1 MSTKRYKSEIQ
12 ALQSAGNRLTD
23 AVLSHV
29 SQGIFLLDANDKV
42 LQPVSRSMTTLFRRR
57 DFGLL
62 TFEKLLKPVVDE
74 ATLNLACAQLKE
86 LRAATA
92 RGDLSLHTPLQE
104 VEVRLPK
111 PDGGY
116 DLAHYAFDF
125 FAVEVPGQV
134 EAWMVRVTD
143 RSLTLRQARE
153 LEELRPQVATA
164 RAELDELRVQVQAQ
178 AEILQSVL
186 QMGRVRFAACVQRS
200 GAALRAIN
208 AILKK
213 PAREEAAFRQKL
225 EETLSE
231 VAHIRREAAT
241 LRLSSLENVARLF
254 EASLQELRNRET
266 LSGSDFLPLAVRLD
280 ALFGQFSLLRS
291 LTQRA
296 VTPAPKAAAETA
308 PARMTENGTEILS
321 TPQFLGQH
329 GIAAE
334 PLAGTTSTAPAGSLE
349 STLAAL
355 TDHVAAEHDKRVTL
369 ECIGLLK
376 VPAVYQASVKNIVIQ
391 LIRNAVIHGLETPA
405 QRESAG
411 KPPHGTLHLQ
421 FSALPDGT
429 FELRFH
435 DDGRGVDPQLVRQTA
450 VERRLITSD
459 AAARLRDRQ
468 VIKLIFRDGFSTLP
482 SNANEPAHGAGLSLV
497 RRYVHDAGGKVA
509 LSSEPG
515 RETRFKVSLPAVA
528 KQAPPEQAAV
538 A

>member
-1 MSTKRYKSEIQ
+1 MFISTKRYQREIQ

-29 SQGIFLLDANDKV
+29 SQGIFLLDGNDKV

-57 DFGLL
+57 DFSHL
-62 TFEKLLKPVVDE
+62 TFENLLKPVVDAE
-74 ATLNLACAQLKE
+74 ILSAALEQWRE

-111 PDGGY
+111 PDGSH

-125 FAVEVPGQV
+125 FRVEVPGQV

-143 RSLTLRQARE
+143 RSLTVRQARE
-153 LEELRPQVATA
+153 LNELRPQLSTA
-164 RAELDELRVQVQAQ
+164 RPELDELRLQVQAQ

-186 QMGRVRFAACVQRS
+186 QMGRVRFAACVQRT
-200 GAALRAIN
+200 GAALRAITT
-208 AILKK
+208 ILKK

-225 EETLSE
+225 EETWSE

-241 LRLSSLENVARLF
+241 LRLASLENVARLF
-254 EASLQELRNRET
+254 EESLQELQSRET

-280 ALFGQFSLLRS
+280 ALFGQFTLLRS
-291 LTQRA
+291 LTQNA
-296 VTPAPKAAAETA
+296 VTAKPKPKAEAEAEPTTTTA
-308 PARMTENGTEILS
+308 PV
-321 TPQFLGQH
+321 
-329 GIAAE
+329 
-334 PLAGTTSTAPAGSLE
+334 GSLE
-349 STLAAL
+349 SAVAAL
-355 TDHVAAEHDKRVTL
+355 TEHVAAEHDKQVTL
-369 ECIGLLK
+369 ECIGLNK
-376 VPAVYQASVKNIVIQ
+376 VPSVYQAPVKNIVVQ
-391 LIRNAVIHGLETPA
+391 LIRNAVIHGVESPA

-411 KPPHGTLHLQ
+411 KPPHGSLHLQ

-435 DDGRGVDPQLVRQTA
+435 DDGRGVDPELVRQTA
-450 VERRLITSD
+450 IERRLIT
-459 AAARLRDRQ
+459 AEVAARLRDRQ
-468 VIKLIFRDGFSTLP
+468 AIKLIFRDGFTTLP
-482 SNANEPAHGAGLSLV
+482 ATSGANNLGHGAGLSFV
-497 RRYVHDAGGKVA
+497 RRHVHDAGGKVA

-515 RETRFKVSLPAVA
+515 RETRFKVTLPPIA
-528 KQAPPEQAAV
+528 KQAPAEQTAV